1 MRRQQQGIPLV
12 RLWRRSFGVLISGV
26 KEDRDFRA
34 LAVLVL
40 SLLLSG
46 SLFYM
51 IVEDWGFVDA
61 IYFSTIVLSTV
72 GLGDVAP
79 TTDLAKLFTVFY
91 TLTGIGVLVA
101 FGTAFAQ
108 RLVRQTERDGERR

>member
-12 RLWRRSFGVLISGV
+12 RLWRRSFGVLVSGV

-51 IVEDWGFVDA
+51 IVEDWDFVDA
-61 IYFSTIVLSTV
+61 IYFSTIVLTTV

-108 RLVRQTERDGERR
+108 RLVQQTERDGERR

>member
-12 RLWRRSFGVLISGV
+12 RLWRRSFGVLVSGV

-51 IVEDWGFVDA
+51 IVGTGA
-61 IYFSTIVLSTV
+61 SSTPSTS
-72 GLGDVAP
+72 
-79 TTDLAKLFTVFY
+79 
-91 TLTGIGVLVA
+91 
-101 FGTAFAQ
+101 
-108 RLVRQTERDGERR
+108 RRSC